1 MAERGER
8 RLQGHG
14 QHAGR
19 PPVQGGR
26 SAGTHVELGG
36 VGSAQDFAQKTQPDC
51 IVLYCIAHAQGRVT
65 FSPPAQQEPQQA
77 ASRPP
82 MAADEAKELPP
93 AGDVS
98 LKSRKGHATPCFRI
112 IDPPRS

>member
-36 VGSAQDFAQKTQPDC
+36 VGSAQDT
-51 IVLYCIAHAQGRVT
+51 AHTLVRAIEREMARSRV
-65 FSPPAQQEPQQA
+65 FE
-77 ASRPP
+77 
-82 MAADEAKELPP
+82 
-93 AGDVS
+93 
-98 LKSRKGHATPCFRI
+98 KSRRSGFLTGTGGLPRVSAAQ
-112 IDPPRS
+112 PPS

>member
-36 VGSAQDFAQKTQPDC
+36 VGSAQDAPPDGGENSAHSATGIFQPRMGFDQMSG
-51 IVLYCIAHAQGRVT
+51 ISK
-65 FSPPAQQEPQQA
+65 F
-77 ASRPP
+77 
-82 MAADEAKELPP
+82 
-93 AGDVS
+93 
-98 LKSRKGHATPCFRI
+98 
-112 IDPPRS
+112 